1 MDRRGGAFLQFSYSS
16 THRQFWSERSRVR
29 GGRIGG
35 GEGKERRKSS
45 GSGKREMGRESRSAR
60 RLGTVARELNDP
72 EGGSIDDRA
81 FR

>member
-1 MDRRGGAFLQFSYSS
+1 M
-16 THRQFWSERSRVR
+16 R

-35 GEGKERRKSS
+35 GEGKERRRSS